1 MNKIL
6 LFFCISISI
15 WGCNRTPSTT
25 EPSKGKVDNVGSV
38 YYDVLIKSDKPTD
51 DWEQI
56 AIEKLDRKKL
66 VAHLF
71 KQIVD
76 QKLRLE
82 DFYEEKEISLSTF
95 KKRVETGE
103 IDPDKITKLQF
114 EEVWET
120 STIPL
125 NKKIKSIVF
134 AVNSYDHLGKK
145 IGYRPIFICYYP

>member
-1 MNKIL
+1 M
-6 LFFCISISI
+6 
-15 WGCNRTPSTT
+15 WGCSSTPSSNT
-25 EPSKGKVDNVGSV
+25 EPSKGKANNVGSV
-38 YYDVLIKSDKPTD
+38 YYDVLIKSDKPQD

-66 VAHLF
+66 IAYLF
-71 KQIVD
+71 QQIVD

-95 KKRVETGE
+95 KQKLQSGE

-120 STIPL
+120 GSVPL